1 MAKKIYVGNLN
12 FQTTEQELTELFQDY
27 GNIVSVDI
35 ITDKFTGRSKGFG
48 FVEMENDEEAD
59 SAISALDGKD
69 VSGRQIRV
77 NEARERKNNRSN
89 NKRY

>member
-48 FVEMENDEEAD
+48 FVEMENEEEAD

-69 VSGRQIRV
+69 VMGRQIRV
-77 NEARERKNNRSN
+77 NEARERRNNRNN

>member
-12 FQTTEQELTELFQDY
+12 FQTTEQELTELFQSY

-48 FVEMENDEEAD
+48 FIEMENEEEAD
-59 SAISALDGKD
+59 SAISALDGKEIM
-69 VSGRQIRV
+69 GRQIRV
-77 NEARERKNNRSN
+77 NEARERRNNRN
-89 NKRY
+89 NNRRY